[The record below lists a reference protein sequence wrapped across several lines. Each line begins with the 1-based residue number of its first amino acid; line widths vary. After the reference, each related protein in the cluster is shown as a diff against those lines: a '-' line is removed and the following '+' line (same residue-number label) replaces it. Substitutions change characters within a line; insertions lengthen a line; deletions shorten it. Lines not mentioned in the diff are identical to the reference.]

1 MEQAFSLHYFGVDW
15 AAMVFTFVAIYLLGN
30 QSRSGFPVM
39 MCGNS
44 CWVVVGLLASSTAM
58 VLANVVFFLMNLRGL
73 LRWASS
79 GNQTGQRNNAKG

>member
-1 MEQAFSLHYFGVDW
+1 LEQVFSLEYFGVDW

-30 QSRSGFPVM
+30 QSRAGFPVM

-44 CWVVVGLLASSTAM
+44 CWVVVGLLAYSAAM

-73 LRWASS
+73 LRWTSS
-79 GNQTGQRNNAKG
+79 RNQTGQRDDANV